1 MTVPKKYVR
10 IRDMKNNNFWMITS
24 AVLLAIL
31 ISILVPGAVTAQ
43 NPSETNRALLTFER
57 IFRYIENNYVDEVD
71 PQTLLEGALSG
82 LFDSLDDPHS
92 TYLTDVDM
100 RGLNDTTSGEFGGVG
115 MYITKDTVP
124 EGEDAFIRII
134 APIEDTP
141 SDRLGIQSNDLITK
155 IEGEATQDFTIDD
168 AVNRLR
174 GPVGEDV
181 EVEIRRGTYE
191 FVISIT
197 RAVIMVPTIRY
208 ALIPN
213 SSIGYIRIIQFTPFT
228 VERVQDTIAEFK
240 AAQYQ
245 KLIVDVRQNPGGLLS
260 SVVDVSDLFL
270 SGGTIVG
277 TSGRNQLENRV
288 FNAKNNTVVSS
299 DIQVVVLIDQGS
311 ASASEIFAGALGD
324 RERATII
331 GQQSYG
337 KGSVQQVHQVE
348 NGAFR
353 LTMSKYYTPSGTYI
367 DKVGIIP
374 DILAESETLTEEQ
387 TADITELLS
396 KRRIQNFVDGRQ
408 EISDRE
414 TNRFITEIVDS
425 TSLDSRTIG
434 KLVRDEVLRS
444 NNTRAIF
451 DLEYD
456 QVLQEAIRH
465 LEKSE

>member
-1 MTVPKKYVR
+1 MR
-10 IRDMKNNNFWMITS
+10 NNNFWMITS

-71 PQTLLEGALSG
+71 PQVLLEGALSG
-82 LFDSLDDPHS
+82 MFDSLDDPHS
-92 TYLTDVDM
+92 TYLTDMDM

-208 ALIPN
+208 ALIPD

-228 VERVQDTIAEFK
+228 VERVRDAIAEFK

-245 KLIVDVRQNPGGLLS
+245 KIIMDVRQNPGGLLS

-270 SGGTIVG
+270 SGGAIVG

-288 FNAKNNTVVSS
+288 FNAKNNTLVSA

-337 KGSVQQVHQVE
+337 KGSVQQVRQVE

-374 DILAESETLTEEQ
+374 DILAESQTLTEEQ
-387 TADITELLS
+387 AADVTELLS
-396 KRRIQNFVDGRQ
+396 KRQIQNFVDGRQ
-408 EISDRE
+408 EISDQE
-414 TNRFITEIVDS
+414 TSRFIAEIVDS

-434 KLVRDEVLRS
+434 KLVRDEVLRA

-465 LEKSE
+465 LGTSE